1 MNYDP
6 IASLESIGYA
16 AREASFLYLVA
27 MHSGYF
33 LRRQYHL
40 FARRQGGTLMTRLL
54 EKAARHQHIQIIE
67 CGQGRHLY
75 HLTSKPVYEALGLA
89 GSQHRRIK
97 GDAHIKSRLMVLDFV
112 LTHLDAN
119 LLEYEAAKVD
129 FFTTQCDV
137 HAELLPRSYTGRLMY
152 FSEAFPILVSN
163 AGVPR
168 FTFFDEGQVTATR
181 FERFLEQYQPLFT
194 ALGQFELTYLADVES
209 NCARAKSSFDRF
221 LPSDRLHGVTNLT
234 PLGVEHFLA
243 FLSARQRCEAQSN
256 SITVRDLDVL
266 REGEHLYISLEHQAL
281 YAAWRIQSTSADKI
295 RQRFLTSSMRVT
307 FTTAVLPYSYP
318 IYTLRQ
324 DALVHEATETRQQTP
339 EHTREAK
346 V

>member
-40 FARRQGGTLMTRLL
+40 FARRQGGALMTRLL
-54 EKAARHQHIQIIE
+54 EKAARRQHIQVIE

-75 HLTSKPVYEALGLA
+75 HLISKPVYEALGLT

-119 LLEYEAAKVD
+119 LLENEAAKVD
-129 FFTTQCDV
+129 FFTTQCSIRS
-137 HAELLPRSYTGRLMY
+137 ELLPRNYTGRLMY
-152 FSEAFPILVSN
+152 FSDAFPILVSN

-181 FERFLEQYQPLFT
+181 FERFLEQYQPLLT
-194 ALGQFELTYLADVES
+194 ALGQFELNYLADAES
-209 NCARAKSSFDRF
+209 NCARAKDSFERF
-221 LPSDRLHGVTNLT
+221 LPPDRLHGVTNLT
-234 PLGVEHFLA
+234 PRGVEHFLA
-243 FLSARQRCEAQSN
+243 FLAARQRYEAQSN
-256 SITVRDLDVL
+256 SITARDLDLL
-266 REGEHLYISLEHQAL
+266 REGEHLYVSLEHQAF
-281 YAAWRIQSTSADKI
+281 YAAWKIQSTSADKI
-295 RQRFLTSSMRVT
+295 RQRFLASSMRVT

-324 DALVHEATETRQQTP
+324 DAHSHEGTETQQQTP
-339 EHTREAK
+339 QHTREAK
-346 V
+346 A